1 MKKVIKGRV
10 YDTSTAKKISECDNG
25 VYGNDINA
33 CSETLYRTKSFPYT
47 GCYFL
52 HGCGG
57 ANTKYATVLDGSW
70 GSGEKIIPLDEESAI
85 EWAKGHMSEDAYKLA
100 FKSLPKSKCVSAI
113 LTAEQIIKLER
124 LRKETGK
131 TFSALISDAVD
142 KL

>member
-1 MKKVIKGRV
+1 MKKVIRGRV
-10 YDTSTAKKISECDNG
+10 CDTDTAKKIGEWDNG
-25 VYGNDINA
+25 IYGSDINA
-33 CSETLYRTKSFPYT
+33 CSESLYRTKS

-57 ANTKYATVLDGSW
+57 ANTKYATVSDGSW
-70 GSGEKIIPLDEESAI
+70 GSGEIIIPLEEESAI

-131 TFSALISDAVD
+131 TFSSLISDAVD

>member
-1 MKKVIKGRV
+1 M
-10 YDTSTAKKISECDNG
+10 
-25 VYGNDINA
+25 
-33 CSETLYRTKSFPYT
+33 
-47 GCYFL
+47 

-57 ANTKYATVLDGSW
+57 ANTKYATVSDGSW
-70 GSGEKIIPLDEESAI
+70 GSGEIIIPLEEESAI

-100 FKSLPKSKCVSAI
+100 FKSLPKSKCVSAV

>member
-10 YDTSTAKKISECDNG
+10 YDTSTAKNISECDNG

-33 CSETLYRTKSFPYT
+33 CSETLYRTKS

-70 GSGEKIIPLDEESAI
+70 GSGEKIIPFDEESAI

>member
-33 CSETLYRTKSFPYT
+33 CSETLYRTKS

-57 ANTKYATVLDGSW
+57 TNTKYATVLDGSW

-85 EWAKGHMSEDAYKLA
+85 EWANGHMPQDAYELA